1 MGFGLAAIAV
11 GFTNVGFFRLL
22 GLDVLFSDPR
32 MLLFDAGI
40 GGIFDS
46 FTLGTLV
53 DWVGTAMI
61 IGWGGTEL
69 THSVIT
75 GLVRGRK
82 LWEETE
88 QVRRGE
94 KSILDIQFFQESV
107 APELEKLGVSVT
119 SLRQAFTALD
129 NAGVSVDQLVVDWT
143 QGKAEDFLRGQG
155 DTGKAML
162 ALMEEVPEEKKPD
175 LVQVGKIID
184 KLTPELRLKFL
195 GA

>member
-1 MGFGLAAIAV
+1 M
-11 GFTNVGFFRLL
+11 
-22 GLDVLFSDPR
+22 
-32 MLLFDAGI
+32 
-40 GGIFDS
+40 
-46 FTLGTLV
+46 
-53 DWVGTAMI
+53 
-61 IGWGGTEL
+61 
-69 THSVIT
+69 
-75 GLVRGRK
+75 
-82 LWEETE
+82 
-88 QVRRGE
+88 
-94 KSILDIQFFQESV
+94 
-107 APELEKLGVSVT
+107 T